1 MHAGEAYAYGAPGPI
16 DASASPFAKAQVDA
30 ARKIQT
36 FLDRSVPMRAERW
49 GAYAV
54 VMLLYLVRAYFLRG
68 YYIVTYGLG
77 IYNLNLL
84 IGFLSPQ
91 RDPESLRASADGED
105 DGPMLPTS
113 NEQEFKPFV
122 RRLPEFKFWLMSMKS
137 IGTAFVMTLIPVF
150 DIPVF
155 WPILLM
161 YFIALF
167 VMTMKQQLKHMIKHK
182 YVPFTTGK
190 PKHGDSGGSGRAGG
204 VGGGL
209 KNND

>member
-1 MHAGEAYAYGAPGPI
+1 MNNGEAYAYGAPGPI
-16 DASASPFAKAQVDA
+16 DETSSPLAKAQVEL
-30 ARKIQT
+30 ARKIQNA
-36 FLDRSVPMRAERW
+36 LDKSVPLRSQRW
-49 GAYAV
+49 TAYACV
-54 VMLLYLVRAYFLRG
+54 AFVYMVRAYFLRG

-91 RDPESLRASADGED
+91 RDPESLRAGADG
-105 DGPMLPTS
+105 DGPSLPTS

-122 RRLPEFKFWLMSMKS
+122 RRLPEFKFWYMSLKS
-137 IGTAFVMTLIPVF
+137 IGTAFVMTFIPVF

-161 YFIALF
+161 YFIMLF
-167 VMTMKQQLKHMIKHK
+167 VMTMKQQIKHMIKYK

-190 PKHGDSGGSGRAGG
+190 PKHGDGSKS
-204 VGGGL
+204 VGGL
-209 KNND
+209 KMND

>member
-1 MHAGEAYAYGAPGPI
+1 MNVGVESHAYGASM
-16 DASASPFAKAQVDA
+16 DETSSAYERTRAQFERRLQNV
-30 ARKIQT
+30 
-36 FLDRSVPMRAERW
+36 LDKSVPHRVERW
-49 GAYAV
+49 AGYAV
-54 VMLLYLVRAYFLRG
+54 VAFLYLVRAYFLRG

-91 RDPESLRASADGED
+91 RDPESLRAGGDDADG
-105 DGPMLPTS
+105 PSLPTR

-122 RRLPEFKFWLMSMKS
+122 RRLPEFKFWWMSLKS
-137 IGTAFVMTLIPVF
+137 IGTAFVMTFLPVF

-161 YFIALF
+161 YFIMLF
-167 VMTMKQQLKHMIKHK
+167 FMTMKQQVKHMIKHK

-190 PKHGDSGGSGRAGG
+190 PKFAGG
-204 VGGGL
+204 AAGAGPGGL

>member
-1 MHAGEAYAYGAPGPI
+1 MNPGESYAYGA
-16 DASASPFAKAQVDA
+16 SAPTDESSSPLARAQAKLAQ
-30 ARKIQT
+30 RLQI
-36 FLDRSVPMRAERW
+36 FLDKSVPKRAERW
-49 GAYAV
+49 SAYACV
-54 VMLLYLVRAYFLRG
+54 ALVYAIRAYFLRG

-84 IGFLSPQ
+84 IGFLSP
-91 RDPESLRASADGED
+91 RNDPESLRASNDGD
-105 DGPMLPTS
+105 DGPSLPTS

-122 RRLPEFKFWLMSMKS
+122 RRLPEFKFWWMSLKS
-137 IGTAFVMTLIPVF
+137 IGTAFAMTFMPMF

-161 YFIALF
+161 YFSMLF
-167 VMTMKQQLKHMIKHK
+167 FMTMKQQVKHMIKHK

-190 PKHGDSGGSGRAGG
+190 PKFAGASAGGSGG
-204 VGGGL
+204 V

>member
-1 MHAGEAYAYGAPGPI
+1 MNAGAEAHAYGASV
-16 DASASPFAKAQVDA
+16 DETSSAYDRARAQFERRV
-30 ARKIQT
+30 QNL
-36 FLDRSVPMRAERW
+36 LDKSVPHRVERW
-49 GAYAV
+49 SGYALV
-54 VMLLYLVRAYFLRG
+54 AFLYLVRAYFLRG

-84 IGFLSPQ
+84 SGFLSPQ
-91 RDPESLRASADGED
+91 RDPESLRAGGDDADG
-105 DGPMLPTS
+105 PSLPTR

-122 RRLPEFKFWLMSMKS
+122 RRLPEFKFWWMSLKS
-137 IGTAFVMTLIPVF
+137 IGTAFVMTFLPMF

-161 YFIALF
+161 YFIMLF
-167 VMTMKQQLKHMIKHK
+167 FMTMKQQVKHMIKHK

-190 PKHGDSGGSGRAGG
+190 PKFAAGAPG
-204 VGGGL
+204 AGPGGL